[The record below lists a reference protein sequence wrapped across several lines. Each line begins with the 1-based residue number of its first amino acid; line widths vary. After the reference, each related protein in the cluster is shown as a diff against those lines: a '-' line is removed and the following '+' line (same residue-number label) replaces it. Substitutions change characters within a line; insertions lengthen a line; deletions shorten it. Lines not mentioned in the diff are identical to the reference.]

1 MVEGGREPRNV
12 AGFQLLGKAG
22 KEGLLPWILQKEH
35 SPVQLFIQWD
45 PFQTFD
51 LQDCKVEGKSVLF

>member
-1 MVEGGREPRNV
+1 M
-12 AGFQLLGKAG
+12 AGLQPLGKARR
-22 KEGLLPWILQKEH
+22 EGLLPWTLQKEH
-35 SPVQLFIQWD
+35 SPVQIFIQWD